1 MIRTKIHLNAL
12 MIKPHKRIAK
22 RPRAH
27 GRTASAKIQ
36 SVAIMHA
43 GTIGPERARNMPPAK
58 SRLAPPNKKPHAIL
72 LAHGMGQHV
81 YVTIWANG
89 TLIKKCANAT
99 HKPKN
104 SKTGYVK
111 LSLLAQQT
119 PAQPAHNLIRG
130 HATRSNDKKKN
141 QQQ

>member
-43 GTIGPERARNMPPAK
+43 GTIGPESARNMPPA
-58 SRLAPPNKKPHAIL
+58 NKKPHAMR
-72 LAHGMGQHV
+72 LAYGKGQHV
-81 YVTIWANG
+81 YVKIWANG
-89 TLIKKCANAT
+89 THLKKCANAT

-104 SKTGYVK
+104 
-111 LSLLAQQT
+111 
-119 PAQPAHNLIRG
+119 
-130 HATRSNDKKKN
+130 
-141 QQQ
+141 